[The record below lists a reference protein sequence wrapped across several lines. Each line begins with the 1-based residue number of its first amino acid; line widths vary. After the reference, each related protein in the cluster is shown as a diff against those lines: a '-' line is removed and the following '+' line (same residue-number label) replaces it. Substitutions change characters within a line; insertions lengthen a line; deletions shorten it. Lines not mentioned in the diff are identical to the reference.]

1 MKKKFNLK
9 RFAEILLM
17 DVLIILVAVVVIY
30 LIIITVASAGK
41 WGI

>member
-1 MKKKFNLK
+1 MKKKFT
-9 RFAEILLM
+9 EILM
-17 DVLIILVAVVVIY
+17 DILIVLVAVVIIY